1 MLKRKDLQIICEY
14 VTDSSRVLDL
24 GCGDGQLLH
33 ELVKEKKVK
42 GLGIEI
48 SIDCIKNCLKKG
60 LSVIQEDLN
69 EGLKD
74 FKDNS
79 FDYIIL
85 SQTLEYISSPDN
97 LIKEMLRVGK
107 RSYISFENLAY
118 WRNRLSFLFKGR
130 IKSSKNGGSIIN
142 GKKQQLLTVKSF
154 QELCKKKGFIISS
167 RIYLPKRQFNLTKI
181 FPNLFSRTAIFI
193 LKCKS

>member
-14 VTDSSRVLDL
+14 ITLSSRVLDL
-24 GCGDGQLLH
+24 GCGDGQLLY

-48 SIDCIKNCLKKG
+48 SIDCIKSCLEKG

-74 FKDNS
+74 FKDKS

-97 LIKEMLRVGK
+97 LIKEMLRVGEH
-107 RSYISFENLAY
+107 SFISFENLAN
-118 WRNRLSFLFKGR
+118 WRNRVSFLFKGR
-130 IKSSKNGGSIIN
+130 IKSSKNGRSIIN

-154 QELCKKKGFIISS
+154 LELCKKKGFNISFK
-167 RIYLPKRQFNLTKI
+167 IYLPKRRFNLTNI

-193 LKCKS
+193 LKSN

>member
-14 VTDSSRVLDL
+14 ITLSSRVLDL
-24 GCGDGQLLH
+24 GCGDGQLLY

-48 SIDCIKNCLKKG
+48 SIDCIKSCLEKG

-74 FKDNS
+74 FQNKS

-97 LIKEMLRVGK
+97 LIKEMLRVGEH
-107 RSYISFENLAY
+107 SFISFENLAN
-118 WRNRLSFLFKGR
+118 WRNRVSFLFKGR
-130 IKSSKNGGSIIN
+130 IKSSKNGRSIIN

-154 QELCKKKGFIISS
+154 LELCKKKGFNISS
-167 RIYLPKRQFNLTKI
+167 KIYLPKRRFNLTNI

-193 LKCKS
+193 LKSN